1 MAIICHCLGVRD
13 RTITKA
19 VQRGATTIGDVQAL
33 CEAGTECGGCHAAV
47 ADLIERTTRS
57 AHVGMPRLVAHA
69 G

>member
-19 VQRGATTIGDVQAL
+19 VQRGATSLDEVQAL
-33 CEAGTECGGCHAAV
+33 CEAGTQCGGCHAAV
-47 ADLIERTTRS
+47 AELIERNTR
-57 AHVGMPRLVAHA
+57 VGHSRMPRLVAHA

>member
-19 VQRGATTIGDVQAL
+19 VQRGATTLSAVQAL
-33 CEAGTECGGCHAAV
+33 CDAGTQCGGCHAAV
-47 ADLIERTTRS
+47 AELIERNTRS
-57 AHVGMPRLVAHA
+57 AHAGVRRLVAHA

>member
-19 VQRGATTIGDVQAL
+19 VQRGATTLDDVQAL
-33 CEAGTECGGCHAAV
+33 CEAGTQCGGCHAAV
-47 ADLIERTTRS
+47 ADLIESNTRS
-57 AHVGMPRLVAHA
+57 AHAGKPRLVAHA